1 MFACCCG
8 VFLLS
13 IFHDSV
19 LGWPQKLQSYF
30 VKKKFPILCW
40 LQGFCCIAQN
50 MDFLKMQTRPLPAL
64 FPRLHTIC
72 HLKYPGFRS
81 VCQLQYK
88 IQPGF
93 CNVHHLQHKIHPGF
107 CNVRWLQ
114 HKIHP
119 GFCIASD
126 RYYKGLG
133 KRLHST
139 PITHHHSH
147 AGLSRFS
154 RLFIMF
160 CASLSICK
168 TGDKE
173 RPGNEAWR
181 LWKPSVQ
188 IITGLVIIVK
198 DTVSWGLRGQP
209 GGSQREQTGC
219 WAGRGKSSPD
229 ETG

>member
-119 GFCIASD
+119 GFCNVRWLQHKLHPGFCNVRWLQHKIHPGFCIASD
-126 RYYKGLG
+126 RFL
-133 KRLHST
+133 
-139 PITHHHSH
+139 
-147 AGLSRFS
+147 
-154 RLFIMF
+154 
-160 CASLSICK
+160 
-168 TGDKE
+168 
-173 RPGNEAWR
+173 
-181 LWKPSVQ
+181 
-188 IITGLVIIVK
+188 
-198 DTVSWGLRGQP
+198 
-209 GGSQREQTGC
+209 
-219 WAGRGKSSPD
+219 
-229 ETG
+229 